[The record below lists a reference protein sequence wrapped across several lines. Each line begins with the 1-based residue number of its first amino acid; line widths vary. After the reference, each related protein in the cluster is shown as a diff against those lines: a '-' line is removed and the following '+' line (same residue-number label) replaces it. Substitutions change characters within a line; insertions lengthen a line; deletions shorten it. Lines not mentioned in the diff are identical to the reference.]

1 MHEPTPRTSRLV
13 VAGSAAAII
22 LLGGGGFLL
31 GRSTVPSQPQPGAGP
46 VHPPIAKKPSVP
58 EAPAARILSRGN
70 IIAIANAAADA
81 TSSGVQLPES
91 APVAEG
97 SRFAVDLPFG
107 CDGPTGED
115 SREAF
120 QWRYDAKSSS
130 LRVGVAPTV
139 FDAGEWLDEPSSSVD
154 NVMPAAT
161 RKEAIEGFWIAR
173 PWSSRGTCES
183 GLPTVAPLGIEAVT
197 LPGQTLGLAEIF
209 TDEGS
214 KSARR
219 GGKPYE
225 SVRRMGEADLKI
237 DQGLRVR
244 LSGRIARFPDGS
256 TVRCRQPAGKDQR
269 PVCLVA
275 VSFDDV
281 AIENPSTKETI
292 ATWPSASRTRG

>member
-1 MHEPTPRTSRLV
+1 MHEPTPRTSRFV
-13 VAGSAAAII
+13 VAGSAAAIVLI
-22 LLGGGGFLL
+22 GGGGFLL
-31 GRSTVPSQPQPGAGP
+31 GRSTAPSPPPTIASP
-46 VHPPIAKKPSVP
+46 PPLPIAEKSVVP
-58 EAPAARILSRGN
+58 EAPAARILSRSD

-81 TSSGVQLPES
+81 SSSGSQLSES
-91 APVAEG
+91 ASAAEG
-97 SRFAVDLPFG
+97 SRFEVDLPFG
-107 CDGPTGED
+107 CDGPAVED

-130 LRVGVAPTV
+130 LRVSVVPAV
-139 FDAGEWLDEPSSSVD
+139 FEASEWLGEPSSDVG
-154 NVMPAAT
+154 NAMPTAT
-161 RKEAIEGFWIAR
+161 RGEALEGFWIAR

-183 GLPTVAPLGIEAVT
+183 GGSTAIPLGIDAVT

-209 TDEGS
+209 TEEGS
-214 KSARR
+214 RSARR

-225 SVRRMGEADLKI
+225 SVRRMDATDLKI

-244 LSGRIARFPDGS
+244 LSGRIARFPNGS

-269 PVCLVA
+269 PVCIVA

-292 ATWPSASRTRG
+292 ATWPSAGRT

>member
-31 GRSTVPSQPQPGAGP
+31 GRSIAPSPPPVASPAAVPVTKGP
-46 VHPPIAKKPSVP
+46 LVL
-58 EAPAARILSRGN
+58 EAPAARILSRGD

-81 TSSGVQLPES
+81 ASSGTRLAEGAS
-91 APVAEG
+91 AAEG

-107 CDGPTGED
+107 CDGPVSED

-130 LRVGVAPTV
+130 LRVSVAPAV
-139 FDAGEWLDEPSSSVD
+139 FDASEWLDEPSSSGGI
-154 NVMPAAT
+154 AISSAT
-161 RKEAIEGFWIAR
+161 RNEAVEGFWIAR

-183 GLPTVAPLGIEAVT
+183 GLPTVAPLGIDAVT

-209 TDEGS
+209 TDEGAR
-214 KSARR
+214 SARR
-219 GGKPYE
+219 GGKLYE
-225 SVRRMGEADLKI
+225 SVRRMDEADLKI

-292 ATWPSASRTRG
+292 ATWSSPRRT